1 MNKWTKRILLTLGI
15 LIVLFL
21 AAAVILPIVF
31 KDKIE
36 AAIKAEVNKN
46 VNAIVE
52 WGDWDMSIIRRFPI
66 SP

>member
-36 AAIKAEVNKN
+36 AAGGTTTV
-46 VNAIVE
+46 V
-52 WGDWDMSIIRRFPI
+52 
-66 SP
+66 